1 VARRDDVDAHPT
13 HPALVVE
20 IADSGLRMARGRM
33 AAAYPRAR
41 IAGADLTITP
51 LAAPGATFQTLNPN
65 LPSLPDFVAGQAVA
79 LGSSVEPIVPPFT
92 IRTALSLIVPPLEL
106 WYSHST

>member
-1 VARRDDVDAHPT
+1 MRVDYTTARIRPAALTCSVARRDDVDAHPT

-51 LAAPGATFQTLNPN
+51 LAAPAARVRVADL
-65 LPSLPDFVAGQAVA
+65 LP
-79 LGSSVEPIVPPFT
+79 
-92 IRTALSLIVPPLEL
+92 
-106 WYSHST
+106 